1 MGIRF
6 LVEPQKR
13 GELHRNLYLP
23 SIANVCNQESKP
35 DNKAEKTGADRAR
48 PPNLPAFA
56 PEKRRQSPHTFLP
69 PQPRALTT
77 ETNTKSRRKHYE
89 THCILCYGRRY
100 GFEPGRL
107 RPAQLPAPPPPA
119 PLPPLLP
126 LQQLPTGGE
135 ILIGCLQ
142 DITGNTSGLGLSVQ
156 KGAQAAVDEIN
167 ANGGINGKK
176 IVMNTYD
183 TKGDVTEA
191 VNSYITAVTVDQV
204 SLIVGPP
211 VANIANAIKETSEG
225 YDVPVVGLAMDPA
238 CQTKSEGVPYKNM
251 FALQPSATT
260 QGDIMA
266 AFAVKNGYKTFG
278 ILYNQENAYS
288 VSLLAPFV
296 DRLAEDN
303 ITVDNSMIVAYG
315 AADTDYK
322 TLLLPLVNANVDA
335 IYCPNY
341 TQQLVAIETAATEL
355 GYKGKIIT
363 GLDGAPGFNTT
374 YGGDCSNI
382 YYINNINTEDET
394 IAAKIAEIQNDVSAP
409 NKYFLGYD
417 IVMAAADCI
426 AKVGTDY
433 TALHDALENLSY
445 EGVTGKITIDP
456 TTHMPTGMS
465 MYMYTYDNQTPVMLE
480 QFAG

>member
-1 MGIRF
+1 M
-6 LVEPQKR
+6 KR
-13 GELHRNLYLP
+13 IVSFVMAAGMALSL
-23 SIANVCNQESKP
+23 AACG
-35 DNKAEKTGADRAR
+35 GAVSGASSTSTV
-48 PPNLPAFA
+48 A
-56 PEKRRQSPHTFLP
+56 PVASS
-69 PQPRALTT
+69 A
-77 ETNTKSRRKHYE
+77 
-89 THCILCYGRRY
+89 
-100 GFEPGRL
+100 
-107 RPAQLPAPPPPA
+107 AAA
-119 PLPPLLP
+119 DD
-126 LQQLPTGGE
+126 GE

-296 DRLAEDN
+296 AVSYTHL
-303 ITVDNSMIVAYG
+303 TLPTNSRV
-315 AADTDYK
+315 
-322 TLLLPLVNANVDA
+322 
-335 IYCPNY
+335 
-341 TQQLVAIETAATEL
+341 
-355 GYKGKIIT
+355 
-363 GLDGAPGFNTT
+363 
-374 YGGDCSNI
+374 
-382 YYINNINTEDET
+382 
-394 IAAKIAEIQNDVSAP
+394 
-409 NKYFLGYD
+409 
-417 IVMAAADCI
+417 
-426 AKVGTDY
+426 
-433 TALHDALENLSY
+433 
-445 EGVTGKITIDP
+445 
-456 TTHMPTGMS
+456 
-465 MYMYTYDNQTPVMLE
+465 
-480 QFAG
+480 